1 MKYHHRTAWTQTMP
15 DMSAHM
21 SHWYPPPD
29 RERQKHRERIIA
41 IQSHCI
47 LLLVDKVELTQNIDI
62 FLTQTFIYFFYFP
75 SISDEDWFRSC
86 HWCSTGC
93 LMWLLYLLCQTVILN
108 TRWNDWKM
116 SSMVFLITLKHHF
129 MDLPI
134 LAVTFNTYNISQ
146 CWMDLIS
153 TSSFYILSIQL

>member
-1 MKYHHRTAWTQTMP
+1 MNTDHARYVSSYVSPVSSSWQGETKTQRKNYCNTEGLYSPTCWQGRTNTK
-15 DMSAHM
+15 
-21 SHWYPPPD
+21 HW
-29 RERQKHRERIIA
+29 H
-41 IQSHCI
+41 
-47 LLLVDKVELTQNIDI
+47 I
-62 FLTQTFIYFFYFP
+62 FYTDFIYNGHSSFVCHQ
-75 SISDEDWFRSC
+75 SQLAEDWSQPC

-93 LMWLLYLLCQTVILN
+93 LMWPLHLLCQTVILT